1 MSHDDMM
8 GVVATEA
15 AEAISGSLQ
24 PDCSAAHVRELEA
37 LQVEAEEGMRRC
49 AFHGWI
55 EQAEINRKLAA
66 QIADDIQQAKV
77 AQRPS

>member
-1 MSHDDMM
+1 MQTDFQT
-8 GVVATEA
+8 AKA
-15 AEAISGSLQ
+15 PPGSLQ
-24 PDCSAAHVRELEA
+24 PDGSAAHIRELEA
-37 LQVEAEEGMRRC
+37 LQAESEEGMRRC

-77 AQRPS
+77 PLNEKGQR